1 MKKFEQFINELKHTT
16 YSKASKKLKE
26 KGQVKRAERLSKHS
40 YIHQSKMEIL
50 KSYPELNPFEFW
62 VDSKFL
68 PDNKNNSNKV
78 TAYLYGWGY
87 IPAEDNECQA
97 VIISPCFIF
106 NSQFPLIGDLDKK
119 EHFKG
124 IDEYLEMEY
133 MFQLDYNN
141 DKVVDLYSFEGQT
154 NYYKFTNRRDAVRF
168 KKLIESDPIFMND
181 LVASVNG
188 CDELNPFLIQKE
200 FVNSIKINDLY
211 I

>member
-1 MKKFEQFINELKHTT
+1 MKKFEQFINELHGNT
-16 YSKASKKLKE
+16 YRKVAKTLKD
-26 KGQVKRAERLSKHS
+26 KGHVKRAERLSKHS
-40 YIHQSKMEIL
+40 YIHQSKMEML
-50 KSYPELNPFEFW
+50 KSYPDLNPFEFW

-68 PDNKNNSNKV
+68 PANKNNSNKV
-78 TAYLYGWGY
+78 TAYLYGWAY

-124 IDEYLEMEY
+124 IDEYLEMEH

-181 LVASVNG
+181 LVASVKG